1 MLRIAQTADGPPDGP
16 PRAAPDPLRVRRG
29 VVLVAGGW
37 AYIVEQREGGG
48 WRYICHFGDRR
59 DAERE
64 ADRLRRIAAAVTGV
78 DPT

>member
-1 MLRIAQTADGPPDGP
+1 
-16 PRAAPDPLRVRRG
+16 
-29 VVLVAGGW
+29 LVAGGW